1 MTRIDKPSWI
11 RRVGIA
17 LSGLARLVGGGEM
30 IELLANLA
38 WLG

>member
-1 MTRIDKPSWI
+1 MSPIQKSNSTRQV
-11 RRVGIA
+11 RIA
-17 LSGLARLVGGGEM
+17 LHGLSSRQL

>member
-1 MTRIDKPSWI
+1 MNSIHETNWTR
-11 RRVGIA
+11 RTRAA
-17 LSGLARLVGGGEM
+17 LNGLLGEHL

>member
-1 MTRIDKPSWI
+1 MNPIHNTNWT
-11 RRVGIA
+11 RRVRAALYGLTGIQ
-17 LSGLARLVGGGEM
+17 V

>member
-1 MTRIDKPSWI
+1 MNPIHNTNWT
-11 RRVGIA
+11 RRVRA
-17 LSGLARLVGGGEM
+17 TLNGLIGGGV

>member
-1 MTRIDKPSWI
+1 MNRIDRPAWT
-11 RRVGIA
+11 RRVRAA
-17 LSGLARLVGGGEM
+17 LSGLTGIQL